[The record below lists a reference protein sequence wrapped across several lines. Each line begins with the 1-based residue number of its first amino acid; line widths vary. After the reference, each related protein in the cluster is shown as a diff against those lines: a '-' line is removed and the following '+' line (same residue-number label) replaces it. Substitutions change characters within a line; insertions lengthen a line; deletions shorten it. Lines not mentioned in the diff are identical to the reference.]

1 MKKHLKSIKSIKKQE
16 KDINNI
22 IPDIVFLSSILKK
35 DSFIEKI
42 HEELLSINEI
52 SSFLKMLCHLL
63 FLFITFPVWFISEIF
78 NFKYDQR
85 FFSRIFISNYIYN
98 EKVRKNQEEI
108 FKKYDKEINKYNEIL
123 NKENFFSNLVKY
135 EYNISKEEFDVLLI
149 KNEVILE
156 MDNKLKELYLSFE
169 DNPEKFTEY
178 FNTYVNAKREINED
192 LNFIAKALNEHII
205 KNSVERNKNKEEN
218 KLHKAEI
225 IDFNKYQK

>member
-192 LNFIAKALNEHII
+192 LNFIEKALNEHII

>member
-78 NFKYDQR
+78 NFKYDQK

-123 NKENFFSNLVKY
+123 NKKNFFSNLVKY

-192 LNFIAKALNEHII
+192 LNFITKALNEHII

>member
-78 NFKYDQR
+78 NFKYDQK

-108 FKKYDKEINKYNEIL
+108 FKKYDEEINKYNEII

-135 EYNISKEEFDVLLI
+135 EYNISKEEFDILLI

-156 MDNKLKELYLSFE
+156 IDNKLKELYLSFE

>member
-1 MKKHLKSIKSIKKQE
+1 MTKHLKSIKSIKKQE

-78 NFKYDQR
+78 NFKYDQK

-98 EKVRKNQEEI
+98 EKVRKNQKEI
-108 FKKYDKEINKYNEIL
+108 FEKYDEEINKYNEII
-123 NKENFFSNLVKY
+123 NKENFFNNLVKY
-135 EYNISKEEFDVLLI
+135 EYNISKEEFDILLI

-156 MDNKLKELYLSFE
+156 IDNKLKELYLSFE

-178 FNTYVNAKREINED
+178 FNTYVNVKREINED

>member
-78 NFKYDQR
+78 NFKYDQK

-192 LNFIAKALNEHII
+192 LNFITKALNEHII